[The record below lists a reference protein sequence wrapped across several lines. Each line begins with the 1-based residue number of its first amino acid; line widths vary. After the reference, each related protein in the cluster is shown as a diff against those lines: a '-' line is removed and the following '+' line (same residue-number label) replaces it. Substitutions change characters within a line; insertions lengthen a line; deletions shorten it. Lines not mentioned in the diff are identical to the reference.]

1 MFFAN
6 IKTSKKRQDIFQSQQ
21 KKQVRTIFGSAQ
33 SINEDTKQ
41 CIKLFSNQQLTHQKI
56 RRNLYKFEIL

>member
-41 CIKLFSNQQLTHQKI
+41 IRKSEEIYINSKFYKLRGFN
-56 RRNLYKFEIL
+56 